1 MKVFSDEGSIR
12 AKWKPLS
19 PVPRPLT
26 WYRVRN
32 STRLISNY
40 DI

>member
-1 MKVFSDEGSIR
+1 MKVFSDEGSLK

-19 PVPRPLT
+19 PIPRPLT

-32 STRLISNY
+32 IRHIRLNY
-40 DI
+40 VI